1 MQDVKTSAMTSI
13 RNSVLRHLTLSR
25 DFDQRQRPQTHRLE
39 FRLDWSLNRFLEQY
53 KRDWPV
59 DAIGRVITLTGNP
72 TVARAATCQ
81 DYMVQIWP
89 FTGLRTLNSIRD
101 AISRYFHIPEC
112 TFRPSTIIDHLE
124 TKPCFN
130 KTVLSVSGSKASTT
144 TRCTGDSLHVVTT
157 GNISEV
163 AEVAEQLAW
172 FGAAVRSSN
181 ERNHSASCFPK
192 IALRSRFPNSFP
204 VFRSSW
210 LFDIEFPLS
219 DLEKPTLGGTCW
231 HSMFQSAV
239 VVSGYPIPSRSG
251 AGLGIEIPLEIAAD
265 LLYANSVAT
274 FNGRPIIKGFS
285 SLLYPIHYRN
295 GIVFWHLITNSD
307 GERISHA
314 DPRVGSGSEIEPSQ
328 LSHNDLE
335 TARHVVGW
343 CRDVKLL
350 AGKFYP
356 FC

>member
-1 MQDVKTSAMTSI
+1 
-13 RNSVLRHLTLSR
+13 
-25 DFDQRQRPQTHRLE
+25 
-39 FRLDWSLNRFLEQY
+39 
-53 KRDWPV
+53 
-59 DAIGRVITLTGNP
+59 
-72 TVARAATCQ
+72 
-81 DYMVQIWP
+81 
-89 FTGLRTLNSIRD
+89 
-101 AISRYFHIPEC
+101 
-112 TFRPSTIIDHLE
+112 
-124 TKPCFN
+124 
-130 KTVLSVSGSKASTT
+130 
-144 TRCTGDSLHVVTT
+144 
-157 GNISEV
+157 
-163 AEVAEQLAW
+163 
-172 FGAAVRSSN
+172 
-181 ERNHSASCFPK
+181 
-192 IALRSRFPNSFP
+192 
-204 VFRSSW
+204 
-210 LFDIEFPLS
+210 
-219 DLEKPTLGGTCW
+219 
-231 HSMFQSAV
+231 MFQSAV